1 MNELQGDRMVSV
13 FITVLQTTL
22 KFTGIIFTLQ
32 IFVFWITF
40 LMIPVQDFFSLFEQ
54 GGRIIIHDV
63 SQPFTSLSFSF
74 LQSFGL
80 LEFFT
85 VAFLAKYSK

>member
-1 MNELQGDRMVSV
+1 MIPMLD
-13 FITVLQTTL
+13 FI
-22 KFTGIIFTLQ
+22 FIIFY
-32 IFVFWITF
+32 FTF
-40 LMIPVQDFFSLFEQ
+40 FEQ

-63 SQPFTSLSFSF
+63 SQPFTSLSFPF

-80 LEFFT
+80 LEFST